1 MQETQAVNGITGKPH
16 NLPHDPPLVPLA
28 ARGLTLRLMSLGLSN
43 QRNVFAGNMLK
54 ALR

>member
-1 MQETQAVNGITGKPH
+1 MQETQAVNGITGEPR
-16 NLPHDPPLVPLA
+16 NLPLAPLA